1 MTHAICIALLLAGA
15 AFAAAADIVRRRIP
29 NQIVAP
35 VALVAIAASTIERGP
50 FAFVIAIL
58 LGCAILALGTLAFS
72 LRILGGGDVKLIAA
86 LAAAL
91 TPADALSFVLL
102 TAACGAVVAI
112 AYAAMRRRL
121 RSVVGAVARSASATV
136 QLRRHVAPASSGLR
150 IPYAV
155 AIACGFVLVLSF
167 HTSFTTLALVR

>member
-1 MTHAICIALLLAGA
+1 MTHAICIALLLAGT
-15 AFAAAADIVRRRIP
+15 AFAAAADIARRRIP

-35 VALVAIAASTIERGP
+35 VALVAIAAATIERGP
-50 FAFVIAIL
+50 LAFVIAVL

-112 AYAAMRRRL
+112 AYAAMRGRL
-121 RSVVGAVARSASATV
+121 HGVLGAVTRSASATV
-136 QLRRHVAPASSGLR
+136 QLRRHVAPATSGLR
-150 IPYAV
+150 VPYAV
-155 AIACGFVLVLSF
+155 AIGCGFVLVLCM
-167 HTSFTTLALVR
+167 HTSVATLALLR